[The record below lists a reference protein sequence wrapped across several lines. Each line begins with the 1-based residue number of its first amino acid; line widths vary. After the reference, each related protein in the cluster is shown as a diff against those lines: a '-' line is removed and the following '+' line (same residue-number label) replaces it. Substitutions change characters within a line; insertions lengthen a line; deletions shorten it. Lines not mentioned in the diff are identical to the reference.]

1 MASSTSKLLPVSPDD
16 KAGDSYGTTARGQ
29 AHVPI
34 QRVLL
39 LFLVFGLQ
47 FLFFSYV
54 ALHRFIDGDEGFYL
68 LASRLVLA
76 HQKPYIDFLFEQAPL
91 FPYIYALWM
100 KCFGATWTSAR
111 LFAAL
116 LTALTGTLVCEEV
129 WRHTRRWVAGVCVVV
144 MFAASMLIFGFFPVA
159 KTFSLA
165 GLLIF

>member
-76 HQKPYIDFLFEQAPL
+76 HKKPYLDFFFLQMPL
-91 FPYIYALWM
+91 LPYVYALWM
-100 KCFGATWTSAR
+100 RLTQLSWISAR
-111 LFAAL
+111 VFAAL
-116 LTALTGTLVCEEV
+116 LTTILGTLLYTHVC
-129 WRHTRRWVAGVCVVV
+129 RLTKSWVAGLGAALV
-144 MFAASMLIFGFFPVA
+144 FAS
-159 KTFSLA
+159 TSL
-165 GLLIF
+165 